1 MQSNRCLNNW
11 MRYNTIRAGRSSF
24 AERGGTRLRALLAA
38 LTAASLVACDAGV
51 SNTLNP
57 EPFDAQLATS
67 ALPLSA
73 VPSFADERGGGV
85 FIDLAGRAVRLR
97 YDGAQG
103 LLQSHPGNPVSA
115 GPATAAWPL
124 GPFSALLVTDKG
136 LFVADS
142 GWVIAPPWRDA
153 LPSEGL
159 LGTALG
165 DDGVAWISHSQGLY
179 RLAEGKLSEFK
190 LAGESLTGITGL
202 TIAPAPS
209 GAPAVWF
216 ARGEKL
222 EYAEQTSKTAFSVK
236 DAGLA
241 PEAVKGGITAL
252 AGIAAGPGASGE
264 LWVITDKVLWQQRD
278 GTWTQYDL
286 GRAPRELKSAGRFM
300 WLRAGD
306 GLFRYDADAGSWAE
320 ARGLPAVPT
329 LLAVDPAGTAWVRAG
344 EATLGVS
351 PGVLPRIFGLFEG
364 VRVYDTQASI
374 VAAVP
379 GSPELLSMH
388 FAFDDGEQV
397 EVPVTSAAPGEGPQ
411 AALQLFSMGGRQSN
425 GEPKAFSLAD
435 LLPGLHTL
443 TVTARYANDVSV
455 SRPLHFDYRNT
466 VATLVGWEADMKPI
480 FQSRCAACH
489 VTGPGFDLSTAEKW
503 RENSE
508 LVVSAVRDQRM
519 PADGPLDPVL
529 IQKIER
535 WVSGGMLP

>member
-1 MQSNRCLNNW
+1 
-11 MRYNTIRAGRSSF
+11 MRPILA
-24 AERGGTRLRALLAA
+24 AVLLAGCGG
-38 LTAASLVACDAGV
+38 SV

-57 EPFDAQLATS
+57 APFDAALAQS

-103 LLQSHPGNPVSA
+103 LLQSHPGNPISP

-153 LPSEGL
+153 LASDGL

-165 DDGVAWISHSQGLY
+165 DDGVAWLAHASGLF
-179 RLAEGKLSEFK
+179 RLQDGQLTEFK
-190 LAGESLTGITGL
+190 VAGESLTGLTGL
-202 TIAPAPS
+202 AIAPAPS

-236 DAGLA
+236 DAGLD
-241 PEAVKGGITAL
+241 PKAVKGGITAL
-252 AGIAAGPGASGE
+252 AGIAAGPGVSGE
-264 LWVITDKVLWQQRD
+264 LWVITDQVLWQERE
-278 GTWTQYDL
+278 GAWTQYDL
-286 GRAPRELKSAGRFM
+286 GRAPRELKSAGRFL

-320 ARGLPAVPT
+320 AKGLPAVPT
-329 LLAVDPAGTAWVRAG
+329 LLAVDSAGTAWVRAG

-364 VRVYDTQASI
+364 VRVYDTQAVI
-374 VAAVP
+374 VAAAP
-379 GSPELLSMH
+379 AAPELLSMH
-388 FAFDDGEQV
+388 FALDNGEQA
-397 EVPVTSAAPGEGPQ
+397 EVLVANATPGEGPQ
-411 AALQLFSMGGRQSN
+411 ASLQLFSMGGLQST
-425 GEPKAFSLAD
+425 GEAKAFSLAN
-435 LLPGLHTL
+435 LTPGLHTL
-443 TVTARYANDVSV
+443 TVSARYQNDLTV

-466 VATLVGWEADMKPI
+466 AATVVGWAADIKPI
-480 FQSRCAACH
+480 FDSRCASCH
-489 VTGPGFDLSTAEKW
+489 VTGPGRDLSTFEKW
-503 RENSE
+503 KDTSE
-508 LVVSAVRDQRM
+508 PLVAAIRDQRM

-535 WVSGGMLP
+535 WVTGGMAP